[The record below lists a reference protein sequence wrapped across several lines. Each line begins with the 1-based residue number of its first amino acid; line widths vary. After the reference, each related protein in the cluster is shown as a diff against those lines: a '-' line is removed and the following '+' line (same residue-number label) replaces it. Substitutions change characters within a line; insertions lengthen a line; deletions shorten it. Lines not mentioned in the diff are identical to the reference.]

1 MIGGHARSQGLIT
14 SQITFGNSSA
24 CRGFSRKLAL
34 VTKLSENRWI
44 APHSSIGVGLP
55 VKFIVAVMRRH
66 WPRGYCRWRGYLSN
80 VAGDDNSPASHK
92 RFRSMPYRIFRD
104 IE

>member
-1 MIGGHARSQGLIT
+1 MPGLL
-14 SQITFGNSSA
+14 SQIG
-24 CRGFSRKLAL
+24 SRHKAVGKPMDCPAL
-34 VTKLSENRWI
+34 
-44 APHSSIGVGLP
+44 SIGAGFP